1 MSASEVRIYV
11 EIKRKENKTE
21 SENLYLKLRKYNNIC
36 CNIDISYQKLKYD
49 YDIYKE
55 ERKNNYNKYINE
67 ELLNSM
73 INIKNSLKFA
83 MENLKLDYNSLSF
96 EEVLFTNYEKAI
108 ENIKKD
114 MKLIGE
120 YNV

>member
-1 MSASEVRIYV
+1 MPISEVRIYV

-21 SENLYLKLRKYNNIC
+21 SENLYLKLRDYNNIC

-49 YDIYKE
+49 YDTYKE

-73 INIKNSLKFA
+73 INIKSSLKLV
-83 MENLKLDYNSLSF
+83 MGNIKLDYNSLSF

-114 MKLIGE
+114 MELIG
-120 YNV
+120 

>member
-83 MENLKLDYNSLSF
+83 MENLKSDYNSLSF